1 MQRES
6 YFIFDKM
13 HNRISTIF
21 TKATIFSLDE
31 FLRSKGTIMY
41 SKPVG
46 KKSFSINLLLR
57 LLSIER
63 YIYTRSRCEAFPL
76 CWMKYA
82 WNQEVW
88 WKIRWRNLFHIFHC
102 NDSFSRDSISITGKI
117 QETSIYIYFHL
128 SPNNIN
134 FQKFLGNI
142 RDTTWN
148 SNIYNVINTLLVSPV
163 SLYSNFISLL
173 LFQHS
178 TLDKIVTKHFPE
190 NRYFHRYA
198 PLLPHRVNSD
208 IEISIQ
214 TKCFLFRI

>member
-1 MQRES
+1 MKDIYIYTFALRG
-6 YFIFDKM
+6 
-13 HNRISTIF
+13 ISF
-21 TKATIFSLDE
+21 MLDE
-31 FLRSKGTIMY
+31 IRVKSRSLVKNQ
-41 SKPVG
+41 VE
-46 KKSFSINLLLR
+46 KSFSYLPLQR
-57 LLSIER
+57 FFFTR
-63 YIYTRSRCEAFPL
+63 QYID
-76 CWMKYA
+76 
-82 WNQEVW
+82 N
-88 WKIRWRNLFHIFHC
+88 WKN
-102 NDSFSRDSISITGKI
+102 TGNFY
-117 QETSIYIYFHL
+117 IYIYFHR

-190 NRYFHRYA
+190 NWYFHRYA

-214 TKCFLFRI
+214 TKCFLCRI

>member
-63 YIYTRSRCEAFPL
+63 YIYIHVRVARHFL
-76 CWMKYA
+76 YA
-82 WNQEVW
+82 
-88 WKIRWRNLFHIFHC
+88 
-102 NDSFSRDSISITGKI
+102 G
-117 QETSIYIYFHL
+117 
-128 SPNNIN
+128 
-134 FQKFLGNI
+134 
-142 RDTTWN
+142 
-148 SNIYNVINTLLVSPV
+148 
-163 SLYSNFISLL
+163 
-173 LFQHS
+173 
-178 TLDKIVTKHFPE
+178 
-190 NRYFHRYA
+190 
-198 PLLPHRVNSD
+198 
-208 IEISIQ
+208 
-214 TKCFLFRI
+214 